1 MTLMENEILTSDLRG
16 HRTLATV
23 VFTDCVGFSARMSVD
38 EDHTLDLIRRDLK
51 LMKRICEQLE
61 GRVLKFTGD
70 GLLMCFSSA
79 VKAVECAIEIQ
90 KEIAEQ
96 AAARSANDTLKHRIG
111 IHLADI
117 FITETDVMGNG
128 VNIAARLQTEADPG
142 GICVS
147 QTVYDVV
154 KANLHLET
162 RYLGPRELKNIREVV
177 PIYKILLEPDPQVSD
192 PYSQVVYNLEHN
204 LHLPRIKKLL
214 FYVCKNRWEN
224 DQHQLDTLTI
234 RDLVQELHQ
243 LAPSPEQLR
252 GFLDAAVNTL
262 SKQTEYSLIA
272 NIILSEVAQLNAD
285 EVPPKRTGSAY
296 ASSDVTQAFSLP
308 DLPAEDLPTIYDR
321 LAQELQQNSDLLPR
335 TKKLLFYVCRRRWEN
350 DQVQLDSVS
359 LPRLIQ
365 ELHQLAPTFD
375 RLNSLITSFVQTLN
389 KQAEYSLIAN
399 LLIGK
404 LHQLYGSSPAPVAPA
419 TGQATIVTTGPVSPE
434 SPPLPSS
441 TYQLDLAEQTDRYK
455 LVAAELD
462 RHPDHLRIKKLM
474 LYACRMQWESDP
486 ARLASLG
493 TAALV
498 QELHSHAL
506 TLEQLQTALS
516 AIVRTVSKQA
526 EYAAIARATLSQMS
540 RLYSAQPVV
549 RADVPPAT
557 SVPVADSLPVAE
569 TSLPPITPVAVPIH
583 QSTPL
588 EPPSSAAPLS
598 LFDIRLGIM
607 KYANPLRTKLLIFSA
622 LHTDFTYS
630 HQDWLNLKMYE
641 LDGLLR
647 SLLYT
652 CKTYT
657 DLELLLYE
665 AARRLQDPEQNVQT
679 ADVLVKTL
687 RSLYLHGSPAALLG
701 EPDEETRL
709 GLDEFEQT
717 TLEFAKAHDDDEYT
731 CQLAAPPTG
740 LGGQTDSTVIEV
752 SSAQPPERTH
762 LVVNPEL
769 AANPATEIS
778 EYTHPLA
785 TSPSHPPSPADMSDR
800 THLLPTAEP
809 HPVAD
814 EVKTPPG

>member
-1 MTLMENEILTSDLRG
+1 
-16 HRTLATV
+16 
-23 VFTDCVGFSARMSVD
+23 MSVD

-90 KEIAEQ
+90 KEIA
-96 AAARSANDTLKHRIG
+96 AHSVALSANDTLKHRIG

-177 PIYKILLEPDPQVSD
+177 PIYKILLEPDVAIAD
-192 PYSQVVYNLEHN
+192 PYSQIVRNLEHN
-204 LHLPRIKKLL
+204 PHFPRIKKLL

-224 DQHQLDTLTI
+224 DQQQLDALTI
-234 RDLVQELHQ
+234 RNLVQELHQ

-262 SKQTEYSLIA
+262 SKQNEYSLIA
-272 NIILSEVAQLNAD
+272 NIILSEVAQLSAD
-285 EVPPKRTGSAY
+285 EPPLQPARFAH
-296 ASSDVTQAFSLP
+296 ASGDVTQAISLP
-308 DLPAEDLPTIYDR
+308 DLPVEDLPTIYDR
-321 LAQELQQNSDLLPR
+321 IAQELQQNSDVLPR
-335 TKKLLFYVCRRRWEN
+335 AKKLLFYVCRRRWEN
-350 DQVQLDSVS
+350 DPGQLDSVS
-359 LPRLIQ
+359 LPRLVQ
-365 ELHQLAPTFD
+365 ELHQLAPTFE
-375 RLNSLITSFVQTLN
+375 RLNSLMASFVQTLN

-399 LLIGK
+399 LLLGK
-404 LHQLYGSSPAPVAPA
+404 LHRLYDKASPPEPSA
-419 TGQATIVTTGPVSPE
+419 TGQPTVITTAPVSPE
-434 SPPLPSS
+434 SPPLPAS
-441 TYQLDLAEQTDRYK
+441 TYQLDLTEQTDRYK
-455 LVAAELD
+455 IVAAELD

-486 ARLASLG
+486 ARLANLG

-506 TLEQLQTALS
+506 TLDQLQTTLS

-526 EYAAIARATLSQMS
+526 EYTAIARATLIQMS
-540 RLYSAQPVV
+540 RLYHTQPAVM
-549 RADVPPAT
+549 
-557 SVPVADSLPVAE
+557 E
-569 TSLPPITPVAVPIH
+569 VAVPKVSAPIAD
-583 QSTPL
+583 SV
-588 EPPSSAAPLS
+588 SAADISVPPVSPAAVNQIPRSEPQPQQPPQSQPQQPPLS

-607 KYANPLRTKLLIFSA
+607 KYANPLRTKLLIFAA
-622 LHTDFTYS
+622 LYGDFTYS
-630 HQDWLNLKMYE
+630 HQDWLSLKMYE

-665 AARRLQDPEQNVQT
+665 TARRLQEPEQNVQT
-679 ADVLVKTL
+679 ADALIKAL
-687 RSLYLHGSPAALLG
+687 RALYLHGNPAALLG

-717 TLEFAKAHDDDEYT
+717 TLEFAKAHDDDDYT
-731 CQLAAPPTG
+731 CQLAAPPSG
-740 LGGQTDSTVIEV
+740 LDGPAEATMIEAAPQTNES
-752 SSAQPPERTH
+752 TH

-769 AANPATEIS
+769 NAESFAKASTP
-778 EYTHPLA
+778 HPLA
-785 TSPSHPPSPADMSDR
+785 SSARPESPADTGDR
-800 THLLPTAEP
+800 THLVSTTES
-809 HPVAD
+809 HSVAD

>member
-1 MTLMENEILTSDLRG
+1 MENEILTSDLRG

-90 KEIAEQ
+90 KAIAEH
-96 AAARSANDTLKHRIG
+96 AATRSANDTLKHRIG

-128 VNIAARLQTEADPG
+128 VNIAARLQTEAEPG

-177 PIYKILLEPDPQVSD
+177 PIYKILLEPESQVAD
-192 PYSQVVYNLEHN
+192 PYSQVVRNLEHN
-204 LHLPRIKKLL
+204 PHLPRIKKLL

-224 DQHQLDTLTI
+224 DQQQLEALTI
-234 RDLVQELHQ
+234 RTLVQELHQ

-285 EVPPKRTGSAY
+285 EAQPRQPSAFH
-296 ASSDVTQAFSLP
+296 ASGDVTQAISLP
-308 DLPAEDLPTIYDR
+308 DLPTEDLPTIYDR
-321 LAQELQQNSDLLPR
+321 LAQELQQNSDVLPR
-335 TKKLLFYVCRRRWEN
+335 AKKLLFYVCRRRWEN

-359 LPRLIQ
+359 LPRLVQ

-375 RLNSLITSFVQTLN
+375 RLNGVITSFVQTLN

-404 LHQLYGSSPAPVAPA
+404 LHRLYDTPPPALPA
-419 TGQATIVTTGPVSPE
+419 TGQPTLVTTAPVSPE
-434 SPPLPSS
+434 SPPLPAS
-441 TYQLDLAEQTDRYK
+441 TYQLDLSEQTDRYK
-455 LVAAELD
+455 IVAAELD

-506 TLEQLQTALS
+506 TLEQLQTTLS
-516 AIVRTVSKQA
+516 AIVQTVSKQA

-540 RLYSAQPVV
+540 RLYVAQPVAMNV
-549 RADVPPAT
+549 AEAAAPASTSEPIRDDEVKVAPISPAPPSINPPAQ
-557 SVPVADSLPVAE
+557 PEPQAQAQ
-569 TSLPPITPVAVPIH
+569 PI
-583 QSTPL
+583 
-588 EPPSSAAPLS
+588 S

-630 HQDWLNLKMYE
+630 NQDWLNLKMYE

-657 DLELLLYE
+657 DLELVLYE

-679 ADVLVKTL
+679 ADALIKTL

-731 CQLAAPPTG
+731 CQLSAPPSG
-740 LGGQTDSTVIEV
+740 LGGQAEATVIET
-752 SSAQPPERTH
+752 SPSQTNERTH
-762 LVVNPEL
+762 LVINPGLTADPETEL
-769 AANPATEIS
+769 
-778 EYTHPLA
+778 
-785 TSPSHPPSPADMSDR
+785 SDR
-800 THLLPTAEP
+800 THPLTTSPPRPDSATDTRDRTHLISTAES
-809 HPVAD
+809 HSVAD

>member
-96 AAARSANDTLKHRIG
+96 AATRSANDTLKHRIG

-177 PIYKILLEPDPQVSD
+177 PIYKILLEPEPQVAD
-192 PYSQVVYNLEHN
+192 PYSQVVHNLEHN
-204 LHLPRIKKLL
+204 PHLPRIKKLL

-224 DQHQLDTLTI
+224 DQYQLDALTI

-272 NIILSEVAQLNAD
+272 NIILSEVAQLSAD
-285 EVPPKRTGSAY
+285 EAQSRP
-296 ASSDVTQAFSLP
+296 ASSAHASGDVTQAISLP

-321 LAQELQQNSDLLPR
+321 LAQELQQHSDVLPR
-335 TKKLLFYVCRRRWEN
+335 AKKLLFYVCRRRWEN
-350 DQVQLDSVS
+350 DQAQLDSVS
-359 LPRLIQ
+359 LPRLVQ

-389 KQAEYSLIAN
+389 KQAEYLLIAN
-399 LLIGK
+399 LLISK
-404 LHQLYGSSPAPVAPA
+404 LHRLYDTPSPLERAA
-419 TGQATIVTTGPVSPE
+419 TGQPTGVTTAPVSSE

-441 TYQLDLAEQTDRYK
+441 TYHLDLSEQTDLYRA
-455 LVAAELD
+455 VATELD

-506 TLEQLQTALS
+506 TLEQLKTTLS

-526 EYAAIARATLSQMS
+526 EYTAIARATLSQMS
-540 RLYSAQPVV
+540 RLYSTQPSLPEQ
-549 RADVPPAT
+549 VPPAAPT
-557 SVPVADSLPVAE
+557 PIADSIPAAE
-569 TSLPPITPVAVPIH
+569 VSLPPITPVPALTNQVAASEP
-583 QSTPL
+583 QSQ
-588 EPPSSAAPLS
+588 PPPLS

-607 KYANPLRTKLLIFSA
+607 KYANPLRTKILIFSA

-679 ADVLVKTL
+679 ADALIKSL

-731 CQLAAPPTG
+731 CQLAAPPAG
-740 LGGQTDSTVIEV
+740 LEGQAESTMIET
-752 SSAQPPERTH
+752 SPSHPNERTH
-762 LVVNPEL
+762 LVVNPGL
-769 AANPATEIS
+769 AADPATEVS
-778 EYTHPLA
+778 DYTHPLA
-785 TSPSHPPSPADMSDR
+785 TSPPRPPSAADIGDR
-800 THLLPTAEP
+800 TQLQPPTEP
-809 HPVAD
+809 QAVAD
-814 EVKTPPG
+814 EVRTPPG